1 MRTIDLNAD
10 VGESFGAYRL
20 GNDGALLRCVTS
32 ANIACGFHAG
42 DPVVMRETVRSAKAA
57 GAAVGAHPG
66 YPDLAGFG
74 RRQMTMSAEEIG
86 AAVIYQIGA
95 LEAFARSA
103 GLRLAHVKLHG
114 ALYNAAAAVGELARG
129 ICEAISRVWSGLPFF
144 GLSGSPMLYAAEAAG
159 LRTVSE
165 VFADR
170 SYNDDGTLAP
180 RTMPGAV
187 LHDPE
192 EAARRVVTMVK
203 EGYAVSVN
211 GKRIP
216 VNAQS
221 VCVHGDTA
229 EALSMAA
236 AVRTAL
242 ERENIRVRAF
252 GAC

>member
-1 MRTIDLNAD
+1 MLTVDLNAD

-20 GNDGALLRCVTS
+20 GSDGALLRCVTS

-42 DPVVMRETVRSAKAA
+42 DPVVMQETVRLAKDA
-57 GAAVGAHPG
+57 GAEIGAHPG

-74 RRQMTMSAEEIG
+74 RRKMTMSAAELRS
-86 AAVIYQIGA
+86 AVIYQIGA
-95 LEAFARSA
+95 LEAFARAA
-103 GLRLAHVKLHG
+103 GQRVRHVKLHG
-114 ALYNAAAAVGELARG
+114 ALYNVAAADGQLTRE
-129 ICEAISRVWSGLPFF
+129 ICEAIRSAWPDLLFF
-144 GLSGSPMLYAAEAAG
+144 GLSGSVMLQAAETAG

-170 SYNDDGTLAP
+170 AYNDDGTLAP
-180 RTMPGAV
+180 RTVPGAV

-192 EAARRVVTMVK
+192 EAARRVLAMVK
-203 EGYAVSVN
+203 DGYAVSVN

-216 VNAQS
+216 VSAQS

-229 EALSMAA
+229 EAIAMAA
-236 AVRTAL
+236 AVRSAL

-252 GAC
+252 GED